1 MALKLSRQQL
11 DLLCESVLKK
21 IKVNREALD
30 MITNNAA
37 RNGLMQENDQ
47 LNEISHIFSYIYK
60 IQQLYI

>member
-1 MALKLSRQQL
+1 MEYLKLNKQQL
-11 DLLCESVLKK
+11 DLVSESVLKK

-47 LNEISHIFSYIYK
+47 LNEIL
-60 IQQLYI
+60 QLLTQI

>member
-1 MALKLSRQQL
+1 MAYLKLSRQQL

-37 RNGLMQENDQ
+37 RNGLMRENDQ
-47 LNEISHIFSYIYK
+47 LNEILQLLTK
-60 IQQLYI
+60 I

>member
-1 MALKLSRQQL
+1 MEYLKLNKQQL
-11 DLLCESVLKK
+11 DLVGESVLKK

-47 LNEISHIFSYIYK
+47 LNEIL
-60 IQQLYI
+60 QLLTQI

>member
-1 MALKLSRQQL
+1 MAYLKLNKRQL
-11 DLLCESVLKK
+11 DLVGESVLKK

-47 LNEISHIFSYIYK
+47 LNEILQLLTK
-60 IQQLYI
+60 I

>member
-1 MALKLSRQQL
+1 MEIKLSRQQL

-47 LNEISHIFSYIYK
+47 LNEILQLLTK
-60 IQQLYI
+60 I

>member
-47 LNEISHIFSYIYK
+47 LNEIL
-60 IQQLYI
+60 QLLTQI

>member
-1 MALKLSRQQL
+1 MAYLKLNKRQL
-11 DLLCESVLKK
+11 DLVGESVLKK

-47 LNEISHIFSYIYK
+47 LNEIL
-60 IQQLYI
+60 QLLTQI

>member
-1 MALKLSRQQL
+1 MANLKLNKRQL
-11 DLLCESVLKK
+11 DLVGESVLKK

-47 LNEISHIFSYIYK
+47 LNEILQLLTK
-60 IQQLYI
+60 I

>member
-1 MALKLSRQQL
+1 MANLKLNKRQL
-11 DLLCESVLKK
+11 DLVGESVLKK

-47 LNEISHIFSYIYK
+47 LNEIL
-60 IQQLYI
+60 QLLTNI

>member
-1 MALKLSRQQL
+1 MAYLKLNKRQL
-11 DLLCESVLKK
+11 DLVGESVLKK

-47 LNEISHIFSYIYK
+47 LNEIL
-60 IQQLYI
+60 QLLTQN

>member
-1 MALKLSRQQL
+1 MANLKLNKRQL
-11 DLLCESVLKK
+11 DLVGESVIKK

-47 LNEISHIFSYIYK
+47 LNEILQLLTK
-60 IQQLYI
+60 I

>member
-1 MALKLSRQQL
+1 MAYLKLSRQQL

-47 LNEISHIFSYIYK
+47 LNEIL
-60 IQQLYI
+60 QLLTQI